1 MPRELSRQEFD
12 AIAARIAQS
21 APAGLNRQQFD
32 DLVAA
37 EAMKASGYEVP
48 LTRERRAPGAP
59 SALDAGHHPESLTS
73 DRSGARE
80 RFGKRIPS
88 INELG
93 PDDYPSD
100 AAFLKRAPEVGMTV
114 GGTFGGPLGA
124 GVGAGAGRLV
134 KGQYDQGAHLPSTG
148 EVAGAAGEGLAT
160 TLLGSGARLAQVAAR
175 VGGPAIANNAR
186 GISRA
191 MRGAPGIGLGA
202 GIATG
207 NVPLAVASAATGL
220 ATHPRVIR
228 GVGNLATRAG
238 NSPIVEAGAD
248 WLGRGARAL
257 APGADAFRQALL
269 DALAEDSPASAV
281 P

>member
-21 APAGLNRQQFD
+21 APANLSREQFD

-37 EAMKASGYEVP
+37 EAMKASGYEAP

-59 SALDAGHHPESLTS
+59 SGLDAGHHPESLTS
-73 DRSGARE
+73 DRVGARE

-100 AAFLKRAPEVGMTV
+100 AAFLKRAPEVGMVV
-114 GGTFGGPLGA
+114 GGTVGGPLGS
-124 GVGAGAGRLV
+124 GVGVGAGRLV
-134 KGQYDQGAHLPSTG
+134 KSQYDQGAHLPSKG
-148 EVAGAAGEGLAT
+148 EVAGAAGEGLLT
-160 TLLGSGARLAQVAAR
+160 TAIGSGARMAQVAAR
-175 VGGPAIANNAR
+175 VGGPVIANNAR
-186 GISRA
+186 GISRGTSA
-191 MRGAPGIGLGA
+191 LLSNAASVAAGNPLMGMGLGA
-202 GIATG
+202 ATKA
-207 NVPLAVASAATGL
+207 LTG
-220 ATHPRVIR
+220 PRVVKA
-228 GVGNLATRAG
+228 VGNLATRAG

-248 WLGRGARAL
+248 WLGRGGRAL
-257 APGADAFRQALL
+257 APGADAYRQALL
-269 DALAEDSPASAV
+269 DALADDSPASAV

>member
-37 EAMKASGYEVP
+37 EAMKASGYEEP

-73 DRSGARE
+73 DRIGARE

-88 INELG
+88 INEIG

-100 AAFLKRAPEVGMTV
+100 AAFLKRAPEVGMV
-114 GGTFGGPLGA
+114 MGGTVGGPLGSGI
-124 GVGAGAGRLV
+124 GVGAGRLV
-134 KGQYDQGAHLPSTG
+134 KSQYDQGAHMPSKG
-148 EVAGAAGEGLAT
+148 EVAGAAGEGVLT
-160 TLLGSGARLAQVAAR
+160 TALGAGPRIAQVGARVA
-175 VGGPAIANNAR
+175 GPALTNNAR
-186 GISRA
+186 GISRGTSA
-191 MRGAPGIGLGA
+191 LLSNAASVASGNPLIGMGLGA
-202 GIATG
+202 ATKALTG
-207 NVPLAVASAATGL
+207 PRAVKAA
-220 ATHPRVIR
+220 
-228 GVGNLATRAG
+228 GNLATRIG
-238 NSPIVEAGAD
+238 NSPGVETAMD
-248 WLGRGARAL
+248 LLGRGGRAL
-257 APGADAFRQALL
+257 APGADAYRKALL